1 MILRRI
7 FITLAIIVTTS
18 VVGSGL
24 LILGNLSDKNI
35 SEVEIY
41 AKENIGIDI
50 EDIAN
55 SNTAEEVIAKVEN
68 IEPLINDTKSEE
80 TNINI
85 KNGTN
90 YKENINNVSTSK
102 QTVKTNISNNITETS
117 TQNAVVE
124 KEEKQ
129 VSNIQPKEDVYTFVR
144 NDIEIQNMISIT
156 KRLIMENKENRYSG
170 LVDNVN
176 NINFIIEKS
185 GNVFYPLYEY
195 RIANIVM
202 DNYYPEFYV
211 YAEDV
216 YKNGEYLRTEY
227 YFQ

>member
-50 EDIAN
+50 EDIEN

-80 TNINI
+80 TNI